1 MAKPTLSEIS
11 KLFKTDDKPTDFH
24 YYGTVVSAD
33 TDNRTYEVSIN
44 RDKNIT
50 VEAARLVGAHVGDTV
65 MVTVMANGYATV
77 TGRVGGDTDAT
88 DAQRAADSAASV
100 ADSARTTATN
110 ALNSAT
116 QASGIAAEAKTKAE
130 NAIGLAEE
138 AEAEAGRAR
147 DAADESERQADLS
160 RQAAQASAQ
169 QAESSRQA
177 ADLSAQNALGSKIS
191 ADAAQEAAEAAQ
203 DAAEDAQSA
212 SESARD
218 RAISA
223 EGYAQQANT
232 HATQAETY
240 AGQALSSAETANT
253 AANSAITQLGVVQD
267 VVGVLDWVSTHATYK
282 TSRDTSV
289 VAGKMYFTKSGN
301 TYTLVVNPTGNPSTQ
316 GYYEIDSIDEAV
328 TNYVASH
335 LALTNDGLWVTKDN
349 NGYKILVSNTGVKI
363 YDPQGIL
370 VSTFGESI
378 SFSSTR
384 PQKIGNNN
392 QYIEYYNDN
401 GTYKVRIV
409 ADNITLGGSNV
420 ATTLSNLAAADT
432 AQTNALNAYKT
443 SNDAAVAANATGLA
457 NYIAS
462 NNSVIERLERQI
474 DGAIDTWYYSGVP
487 TLNNDP
493 AKNWPANTYES
504 HERDLYFDTSTGHT
518 YRFARTGNTEPYTYE
533 WIEIQ
538 DADALRALQ
547 AAAAA
552 QDTADNKRRVFTVS
566 SNDHPV
572 PPYDV
577 GDLWVQGQNGD
588 ILRCVQTRLD
598 PQVWA
603 STDWQPASKY
613 TDDSA
618 VTALAGNVYTKS
630 EVYTKQNIDTKI
642 GEINTTITSK
652 ETTIKQYADTKAS
665 AAQTA
670 AEATA
675 AVDATNKANA
685 AKQAAI
691 DDAASKYYTKTQ
703 TYTKSEIEQKA
714 GEISLSVAQEEV
726 SKVEVGG
733 RNLVPNS
740 KYVAPDSNTGYVWGR
755 NKQYATVIP
764 GETYTLSL
772 YYNGERMT
780 TVDHGYAYAYAIKS
794 DGTKISGDYMG
805 APAARSTRVIEQ
817 DVVQLEV
824 YAGGLRNYVAG
835 DVYCVK
841 LEKGNKATDWT
852 PAPEDTDA
860 DIAALD
866 TRVSSAESTLSVLPG
881 QISSKVSKT
890 DYNGNEIKSL
900 INQSADSVKIAA
912 NQVNVEGATLFTSG
926 RLSQTSLD
934 AAYSVKI
941 GGRNLVWDTEWKN
954 ISMRWTNWGAPTTRE
969 IVTLDGKRWLHLVT
983 TAKSYQGYSQNW
995 TKREN
1000 PTSEIQAGDTIVFSY
1015 TAYAETA
1022 GQVCTVGC
1030 HWNDSSGSIV
1040 NQNWFASSLTT
1051 TPKRYTSQ
1059 PFTVPAN
1066 AVKFNVMIGQ
1076 GVAQVQNLYITEV
1089 KIEKGNRA
1097 TDWTPAPDDYVANTA
1112 ALSRTQRIYY
1122 RSDSSTLPNPPTE
1135 NNKGKWFEPTQSDTG
1150 YNTWSRDIVP
1160 LIGGFHY
1167 LFMCDQTQTAA
1178 QYVAGNECTNSSV
1191 MRDDSTS
1198 VIDGGSITTGR
1209 INANYIDASTLQI
1222 GYGQV
1227 DGLGEFMSLM
1237 TFKDGVL
1244 RIAKP
1249 GSRFAVE
1256 LSDDGLFFKQNDTAV
1271 SYINMNRLYIPYAV
1285 VLDQMMI
1292 GKEENNSLWAWTSE
1306 EDGSLTLK
1314 WIGGNN

>member
-1 MAKPTLSEIS
+1 MAKATLSDIS
-11 KLFKTDDKPTDFH
+11 KLFKSDDKQSDFH
-24 YYGTVVSAD
+24 YYGRVVSVNSED
-33 TDNRTYEVSIN
+33 RTYEVSIN
-44 RDKNIT
+44 RDENIT

-88 DAQRAADSAASV
+88 DAQAAADAAASV

-116 QASGIAAEAKTKAE
+116 QASGIAAKAKTKAE
-130 NAIGLAEE
+130 NAIALAEA

-169 QAESSRQA
+169 QADLSRQA

-191 ADAAQEAAEAAQ
+191 ADAAQDAAEAAQ

-328 TNYVASH
+328 TNYVTSH

-384 PQKIGNNN
+384 PQKIGNDN

-462 NNSVIERLERQI
+462 NNSVIESLERQI

-533 WIEIQ
+533 WVEIQ

-598 PQVWA
+598 PQVWSA
-603 STDWQPASKY
+603 SDWQPASKY

-642 GEINTTITSK
+642 GEINTTITNK
-652 ETTIKQYADTKAS
+652 ETTIKAYADTQASTAETAAKTYADDNFDSKGSAASALDDAKDYADDNFDSKGSAS
-665 AAQTA
+665 AAQA
-670 AEATA
+670 AAISAAAADATSKANNAKDA
-675 AVDATNKANA
+675 AISSAATDATTKANNAKNAAISAAATDATNKANA

-691 DDAASKYYTKTQ
+691 DDAASKYYNKTE
-703 TYTKSEIEQKA
+703 TYTKSEVDQKA

-726 SKVEVGG
+726 NKIEVGG
-733 RNLVPNS
+733 RNLLLYS
-740 KYVAPDSNTGYVWGR
+740 KEIDLTKSTYSSSTLNGTDGSNLDGITPYNYDTKTGWKR
-755 NKQYATVIP
+755 RHLVISFP
-764 GETYTLSL
+764 SLVIGNEYTLSFEYARTYAAIVFL
-772 YYNGERMT
+772 IEIGNNAKQFPTY
-780 TVDHGYAYAYAIKS
+780 VDSKWRKVDFTFTATANDTSAVVYSNDIVDK
-794 DGTKISGDYMG
+794 TLW
-805 APAARSTRVIEQ
+805 TRHF
-817 DVVQLEV
+817 
-824 YAGGLRNYVAG
+824 
-835 DVYCVK
+835 K

-852 PAPEDTDA
+852 PAPEDLENYTDTKITEAKAEIKVTTDA
-860 DIAALD
+860 IES
-866 TRVSSAESTLSVLPG
+866 TVSNKVGNNEVISKIRQSAET
-881 QISSKVSKT
+881 
-890 DYNGNEIKSL
+890 
-900 INQSADSVKIAA
+900 VKIKA
-912 NQVNVEGATLFTSG
+912 NQVEIDGTATFNAIKT
-926 RLSQTSLD
+926 QAD
-934 AAYSVKI
+934 AAYDSK
-941 GGRNLVWDTEWKN
+941 GSASTAESNAKTY
-954 ISMRWTNWGAPTTRE
+954 A
-969 IVTLDGKRWLHLVT
+969 DGKAST
-983 TAKSYQGYSQNW
+983 AESNAKSYADGKASTAEQNA
-995 TKREN
+995 K
-1000 PTSEIQAGDTIVFSY
+1000 
-1015 TAYAETA
+1015 AY
-1022 GQVCTVGC
+1022 V
-1030 HWNDSSGSIV
+1030 D
-1040 NQNWFASSLTT
+1040 
-1051 TPKRYTSQ
+1051 
-1059 PFTVPAN
+1059 AN
-1066 AVKFNVMIGQ
+1066 
-1076 GVAQVQNLYITEV
+1076 
-1089 KIEKGNRA
+1089 
-1097 TDWTPAPDDYVANTA
+1097 YVANTA

-1135 NNKGKWFEPTQSDTG
+1135 NNKGKWFEPTQTDTG

-1160 LIGGFHY
+1160 LIGGFPY

-1198 VIDGGSITTGR
+1198 VIDGGSITTGK
-1209 INANYIDASTLQI
+1209 INANYIEAAGLQI
-1222 GYGQV
+1222 GRGQV

-1256 LSDDGLFFKQNDTAV
+1256 LSDEGLFFKQNDTAV

-1285 VLDQMMI
+1285 VLDQMMV

-1306 EDGSLTLK
+1306 EDGNLTLR